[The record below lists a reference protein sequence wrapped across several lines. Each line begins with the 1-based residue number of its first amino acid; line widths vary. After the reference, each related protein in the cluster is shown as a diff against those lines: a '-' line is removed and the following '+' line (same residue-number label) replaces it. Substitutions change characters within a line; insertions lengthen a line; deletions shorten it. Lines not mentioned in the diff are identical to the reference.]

1 MEDDEIEDSMEQP
14 PEISQHAL
22 SCWTTYKKMWV
33 MVRIGPYEVVV
44 LIDIGST
51 HNFISNKMAT
61 MLQLPVLPTEPF
73 NVKVANGEPLKCQ
86 GIFENVPIM
95 LQGIPFI
102 LTLYALPLIGLD
114 LVLGVHWL
122 AQLGTVTCNWK
133 KLTMEFQWDNKNK
146 KLQGIDTFNPT
157 CNYESHHQG
166 SMARRVHVRCF
177 SSTCS
182 RLHTIKCQT
191 KNETI
196 ATKI

>member
-22 SCWTTYKKMWV
+22 SC
-33 MVRIGPYEVVV
+33 P
-44 LIDIGST
+44 L
-51 HNFISNKMAT
+51 
-61 MLQLPVLPTEPF
+61 
-73 NVKVANGEPLKCQ
+73 ANGEPLKCQ

-133 KLTMEFQWDNKNK
+133 KLTMEFQWDDKNK

-166 SMARRVHVRCF
+166 SMARRSMFVV
-177 SSTCS
+177 SLQPVADSTPS
-182 RLHTIKCQT
+182 NVEPKMRQSLQKFDDVFQGPTQLPPTREVDHHINLKEGIEPINVQPYRYAYFQ
-191 KNETI
+191 KAEI
-196 ATKI
+196 E